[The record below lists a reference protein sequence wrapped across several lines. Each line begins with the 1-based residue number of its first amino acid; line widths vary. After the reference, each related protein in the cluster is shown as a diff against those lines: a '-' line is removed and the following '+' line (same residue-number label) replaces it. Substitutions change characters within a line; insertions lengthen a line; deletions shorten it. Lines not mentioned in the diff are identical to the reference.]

1 MKEEDINSFKAFQRA
16 VEAAH
21 NKEDPV
27 FIPIQ
32 SPPFS
37 RIPLNEETPPRP
49 HFLHLVLVLNYQ
61 DVLKILTF
69 LLVMLSLIPLIMRFR
84 KRLRQERMRKVRKIM
99 KMIFAV
105 LNVFWIIGCLCL
117 LIMSAHIFLSDYQDK
132 VERIEKT
139 FPWYIITIILCCII
153 EIIESIFGL
162 SEPVI
167 TVVSKEKAI
176 DLKQGVQCNP
186 LIIRADGNNNNGE
199 CKKKAGDEK
208 LLLA

>member
-1 MKEEDINSFKAFQRA
+1 MENEDAFKAFRRA
-16 VEAAH
+16 VQNAH
-21 NKEDPV
+21 HKEDPM

-49 HFLHLVLVLNYQ
+49 HFLHLVLVLNYR

-84 KRLRQERMRKVRKIM
+84 KRLRHERMYKVRKAIQT
-99 KMIFAV
+99 IFAF
-105 LNVFWIIGCLCL
+105 LNVIWIIGCVCL
-117 LIMSAHIFLSDYQDK
+117 LIMSAHIFLSNYQDK

-153 EIIESIFGL
+153 EIVESIFGL

-167 TVVSKEKAI
+167 TVLSTEKTVI
-176 DLKQGVQCNP
+176 DLKHGNKCSP
-186 LIIRADGNNNNGE
+186 LTRADGNNNGCN
-199 CKKKAGDEK
+199 KKADDEK